1 MLEWVHISAGMS
13 FFPFEQP
20 EIGWDFIT
28 GSQWFLNICCTF
40 AKFRLTLKI
49 NDIWLPKSMLVN
61 NQYLMDIVLSQ
72 IPTTY
77 MRQRFSMCRLYL
89 KVTTFLDLLTLDGT
103 KVKIGLWHGDLPL
116 TSDLL

>member
-28 GSQWFLNICCTF
+28 GSQWCLNICCTF

-49 NDIWLPKSMLVN
+49 NDIWLPKSMLVI
-61 NQYLMDIVLSQ
+61 NQYLIDVVLSQ
-72 IPTTY
+72 IPTAY
-77 MRQRFSMCRLYL
+77 MKQRFNMCRLYL
-89 KVTTFLDLLTLDGT
+89 KVTTILDLLTLDGT
-103 KVKIGLWHGDLPL
+103 KVEIGLWHGDLPL